1 MKSHKLCSN
10 LLLIPFICLTIFIAL
25 IYPSILSA
33 ETTSSRPIVAVVSL
47 SVNDYS
53 KMLSSAGGA
62 DSSFLINNS
71 MNRMLQISEEHLSKY
86 WDVKPADSFI
96 SDPEYINLSLGR
108 AKQGL
113 FNPQLG
119 DNQMPNFTDDRG
131 EIIKSVLKTDTAK
144 SLCETLNVDYLMV
157 VYSEWAVATGRFVPT
172 NKALAK
178 NCVAMYNK
186 SGKKLFFARKDVM
199 GEKTLGAV
207 GKIALNDETINEWVT
222 AYNKGIEYILESQ
235 NKKVK

>member
-1 MKSHKLCSN
+1 MKNCNLSSN
-10 LLLIPFICLTIFIAL
+10 LFLILFICLTIFIPL
-25 IYPSILSA
+25 ISPSILGA
-33 ETTSSRPIVAVVSL
+33 ETTSSRPVTAVVSL

-53 KMLSSAGGA
+53 KMLSSAAGA

-71 MNRMLQISEEHLSKY
+71 MNKMLQITEEHLGQY

-96 SDPEYINLSLGR
+96 GDPAYINLSLGR

-131 EIIKSVLKTDTAK
+131 EIIKSVLKKDTAK
-144 SLCETLNVDYLMV
+144 ALCETLNVDYLMV
-157 VYSEWAVATGRFVPT
+157 VYSEWTVATGRFVPT

-186 SGKKLFFARKDVM
+186 AGKQLFFARRDVM

-222 AYNKGIEYILESQ
+222 AYNKGVEYILESQ